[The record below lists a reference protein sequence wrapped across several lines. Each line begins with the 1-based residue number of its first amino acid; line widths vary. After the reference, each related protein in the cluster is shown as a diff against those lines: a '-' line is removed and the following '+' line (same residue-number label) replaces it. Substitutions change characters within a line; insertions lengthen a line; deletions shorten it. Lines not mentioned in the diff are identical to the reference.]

1 MSVWFITG
9 CSSGFGIGLAR
20 LALHAGHKVIAT
32 SRNPPK
38 TPSLVHE
45 IEALG
50 GTWLQLDVCSPELS
64 HVLDKALSI
73 YGKIDV
79 LVNNAGS
86 SILGPVEDI
95 SDAEARSMME
105 VNFFAPLNIIRHVV
119 PHMRER
125 RSGTII
131 NISSTAGI
139 VAVPTAGIYAASK
152 HALEGL

>member
-32 SRNPPK
+32 SRIPPK
-38 TPSLVHE
+38 T
-45 IEALG
+45 LG
-50 GTWLQLDVCSPELS
+50 GTWLQFDVCSPELS